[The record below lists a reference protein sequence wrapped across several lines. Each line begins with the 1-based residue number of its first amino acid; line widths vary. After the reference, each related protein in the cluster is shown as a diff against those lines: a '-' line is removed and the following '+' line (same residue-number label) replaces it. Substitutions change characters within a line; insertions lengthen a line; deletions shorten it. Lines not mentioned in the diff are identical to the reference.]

1 MDRMLRGFGVAPA
14 TVFLLILLSACGG
27 WWDSEKDAVRRAIIA
42 HELDERGV
50 QVYELIV
57 RLSPTEFRAD
67 FGHGSRMVWL
77 VSTRFD
83 RQHRES
89 EYFGHRDPSRS
100 YLFVEDIRL
109 NDSHDEATADV
120 VLYLG
125 DGQQVSKEITLRQ
138 EDGSWQVHSERSTA
152 E

>member
-1 MDRMLRGFGVAPA
+1 MDRTLRGFGVALA
-14 TVFLLILLSACGG
+14 TVFLLILLSACGE

-50 QVYELIV
+50 QVDELIV

-67 FGHGSRMVWL
+67 FSHGSRMVWL

-83 RQHRES
+83 RRHVES
-89 EYFGHRDPSRS
+89 EYFGLRDPSGS

-125 DGQQVSKEITLRQ
+125 DGQPVSNEITLRQ
-138 EDGSWQVHSERSTA
+138 EDGSWQVHSERSTT